1 MAYICFMKKLIIW
14 TISLLLVASCGETM
28 EDPIATTKENK
39 EVSDDGP
46 LDERAKR
53 HVESS
58 LGISATEKYSLEI
71 YRENLDGDDKEDAI
85 ITVNRLQFAID
96 EAIQNGNVAKRAELA
111 YMGNY
116 NYIFYFD
123 GGLNKISPP
132 IALPSTPQKPLKIAF
147 EHISS
152 EEYKDIL
159 IDFRIR
165 NSSFKDVYTVSNHT
179 PRRIFQWKNFDGLG
193 SGAKEA
199 YVFEFKP
206 TLKGSHKEILIYSAT
221 FTDPKDDFDP
231 LTYEPN
237 LKPSSILEH
246 RFFYLPQ
253 EGKYAIEK
261 K

>member
-1 MAYICFMKKLIIW
+1 MAYICFMKKQLIW
-14 TISLLLVASCGETM
+14 TLSLLLVASCGETI
-28 EDPIATTKENK
+28 EDPIATTEKNK

-58 LGISATEKYSLEI
+58 LGISATEKYTLEI

-116 NYIFYFD
+116 NYIFFFD

-132 IALPSTPQKPLKIAF
+132 IALPSTPQKSLKIAF

-152 EEYKDIL
+152 AKYKDIL
-159 IDFRIR
+159 VDFRIR
-165 NSSFKDVYTVSNHT
+165 NSSFKDIYTVSNHT

-193 SGAKEA
+193 STSKEA

-206 TLKGSHKEILIYSAT
+206 SSKGPQKEILIYGAT
-221 FTDPKDDFDP
+221 FTDPKDNFDP
-231 LTYEPN
+231 LTYEPI
-237 LKPSSILEH
+237 LKPSTLLEQ

-253 EGKYAIEK
+253 EGKYATEK
-261 K
+261 N